1 MFRTKPLGSIP
12 ATLIKV
18 VILSVLDA
26 LAIFFA
32 VLLAWEG
39 SWLLVGLIT
48 GGLLGLN
55 VLAFSRRL
63 YPFRYLAPGLFFMI
77 LMVVLPLVYTVY
89 ISFTNYAT
97 GNILSKDQVIGLLT
111 TRYYLPPDAPTFTFR
126 AYGERGELY
135 ALYLWGPAGEY
146 VLFPDGRLEPSSLH
160 RLDDADGDGI
170 PDILDGKS
178 LLSMPE
184 LTRFVS
190 ALQSLSVP
198 FGDGVLRLSTLSTFR
213 VYAPQYRYDPA
224 SDTLVDLRTGKE
236 YRAQGGNFVAADGEK
251 LDPGWISF
259 VGFANYLRFLRDPL
273 YHRAF
278 VRGLC
283 LDRKLG
289 DPHGHLELRF
299 RLGLGDPP
307 Q

>member
-111 TRYYLPPDAPTFTFR
+111 TRYYLPPDAP
-126 AYGERGELY
+126 RGTGQL
-135 ALYLWGPAGEY
+135 GP
-146 VLFPDGRLEPSSLH
+146 
-160 RLDDADGDGI
+160 
-170 PDILDGKS
+170 
-178 LLSMPE
+178 
-184 LTRFVS
+184 
-190 ALQSLSVP
+190 
-198 FGDGVLRLSTLSTFR
+198 
-213 VYAPQYRYDPA
+213 
-224 SDTLVDLRTGKE
+224 
-236 YRAQGGNFVAADGEK
+236 
-251 LDPGWISF
+251 
-259 VGFANYLRFLRDPL
+259 
-273 YHRAF
+273 
-278 VRGLC
+278 
-283 LDRKLG
+283 
-289 DPHGHLELRF
+289 
-299 RLGLGDPP
+299 GLGRGGCRCRSTKSRSG
-307 Q
+307 